1 MDMPLCSRRA
11 WTTWKRP
18 VDPSTLTTYPPPG
31 CYDDGVVLPRF
42 QSDIQTGRRR
52 GDYHHDHPH
61 TAADVA
67 LRVPVLSR
75 QTPSYRPTFIP
86 ALTADHLA
94 VPAAHVARTRT
105 TQRTPGL

>member
-1 MDMPLCSRRA
+1 M
-11 WTTWKRP
+11 
-18 VDPSTLTTYPPPG
+18 DPSTLTTYPPPG

-42 QSDIQTGRRR
+42 QSDIQTGRRS

-86 ALTADHLA
+86 ALTLLA
-94 VPAAHVARTRT
+94 VVVLLHHFGVNRWLWLTALFTSWHAVEHAYILSV
-105 TQRTPGL
+105 